1 MRAEATDGL
10 GFAPPA
16 LAAPSA
22 EPLAGPFAG
31 TSDAA
36 FAELLAASA
45 EAAFAG
51 ASAGSFSA
59 PFAGLLGAAL
69 TGLAAAA
76 FAGASDAAFAAPGA
90 LEIFLAFFTD
100 LRFVTTRFAP
110 DRARRAYSGA
120 MTSTPPM

>member
-10 GFAPPA
+10 GFA
-16 LAAPSA
+16 AAAFAGASA
-22 EPLAGPFAG
+22 EPLAGPFAEA
-31 TSDAA
+31 SDAA

-51 ASAGSFSA
+51 ASDAA
-59 PFAGLLGAAL
+59 FAEL
-69 TGLAAAA
+69 LAASAEAA
-76 FAGASDAAFAAPGA
+76 FAGAPDAAFAAPGA

>member
-31 TSDAA
+31 T
-36 FAELLAASA
+36 
-45 EAAFAG
+45 
-51 ASAGSFSA
+51 
-59 PFAGLLGAAL
+59 
-69 TGLAAAA
+69 
-76 FAGASDAAFAAPGA
+76 SDAAFAAPGA

>member
-10 GFAPPA
+10 GFAAAA

-36 FAELLAASA
+36 FAE
-45 EAAFAG
+45 
-51 ASAGSFSA
+51 
-59 PFAGLLGAAL
+59 LLGAAL

>member
-1 MRAEATDGL
+1 MPRL
-10 GFAPPA
+10 PPPA

-22 EPLAGPFAG
+22 GPLAGPFARPS
-31 TSDAA
+31 TARL
-36 FAELLAASA
+36 AELLAASA

-51 ASAGSFSA
+51 TSAGSFLT

-69 TGLAAAA
+69 TGLVAAA
-76 FAGASDAAFAAPGA
+76 FAETPGAAFAASGV
-90 LEIFLAFFTD
+90 LEIFFAFFTD

>member
-10 GFAPPA
+10 GFA
-16 LAAPSA
+16 AAAFAGASA

-31 TSDAA
+31 ASDAA

-51 ASAGSFSA
+51 A
-59 PFAGLLGAAL
+59 P
-69 TGLAAAA
+69 
-76 FAGASDAAFAAPGA
+76 DAAFAAPGA

>member
-10 GFAPPA
+10 GFA
-16 LAAPSA
+16 AAAFAGASA
-22 EPLAGPFAG
+22 EPLAGPFAEA
-31 TSDAA
+31 SDAA

-51 ASAGSFSA
+51 A
-59 PFAGLLGAAL
+59 P
-69 TGLAAAA
+69 
-76 FAGASDAAFAAPGA
+76 DAAFAAPGA